1 MKITV
6 LNNLCAMRKFVSIFS
21 FAAIAAAT
29 LVSCSKE
36 IDNPEVIDSGVK
48 MKTITVKTAIK
59 TKTTLDADHE
69 NIVWSAGDKISI
81 FNNVDKTN
89 LQKEYVA
96 GGDIIIEVPEATTE
110 IYAHYPY
117 YDGNTNG
124 PESVSVYI
132 NNKQTQTNPGKLNG
146 YYYPMVA
153 KGTVSADNKALISL
167 YPVAGALALNIYHT
181 GLSGEESVKSVKVT
195 PSSSNTGNTGFI
207 GRQITDITGDNIQY
221 TLADKSDPITVT
233 LTNPLAL
240 GNTKPA
246 NKQTFAGQIYVCLAK
261 QSYSE
266 VNFEIETDKA
276 TYTIT
281 SNSTPFDL
289 KNNDFVPVNI
299 NLAKAKSVKEIYS
312 TEFNYA
318 ISGTSYTS
326 SSPIIGT
333 DDEATTSWSI
343 VYGNWNKSNC
353 AQMRVYS
360 AGKFGCVYNNFDC
373 SKVTSVSYSA
383 RVSNT
388 ALKLN
393 TYYSTDSGK
402 TWTQVDNA
410 LALTTSAKD
419 YSFVVSETGEYDA
432 VRIKFEVT
440 GTAPESDNYSLTID
454 DVKIYGYGEVLKD
467 ASITLSSSEV
477 VLPYQGTA
485 QTIDVTSNYNWQ
497 AEFVQ
502 NESYTLTVAPNTGN
516 NTNTA
521 GEVTEV
527 SISATENT
535 ANAEITLGTINFYDV
550 ATSEVKATCT
560 VKQEA
565 RPANGVSVSN
575 ATPQLASGSGSSVTV
590 NVTCNWAWE
599 AALTSGSGF
608 SFSPT
613 SGTGNGSIT
622 ITSTVESGAEGVIT
636 LTDKDDNTSTCTI
649 EVSQAAAGT
658 LAAGTILWTDTFGD
672 FGGTGTIFT
681 DQKVLSDYTY
691 KGRSGYD
698 SNATSVTLT
707 ASNDDGVRAT
717 TSDGTNCISG
727 HLWFNKSTAAE
738 VTTSA
743 ISLFGATSL
752 VITYDQGTSSSSIVT
767 SYSID
772 GSNWT
777 SFGSTGP
784 GANKTHSFT
793 VPSGTTS
800 VMLKFA
806 HPDSNA
812 KNTRFDNPT
821 LKVGE

>member
-81 FNNVDKTN
+81 FNNADKTN
-89 LQKEYVA
+89 LQEEYAA

-117 YDGNTNG
+117 YKGNTEG
-124 PESVSVYI
+124 PKSVSVYI
-132 NNKQTQTNPGKLNG
+132 NNKQTQTNPGKLDG

-195 PSSSNTGNTGFI
+195 PSSSNTGFI
-207 GRQITDITGDNIQY
+207 GSQTANITGDNIQY
-221 TLADKSDPITVT
+221 TSAEKSDPITVT

-266 VNFEIETDKA
+266 VTFEITTDKA

-333 DDEATTSWSI
+333 DDGATTSWSI

-485 QTIDVTSNYNWQ
+485 QTIEVASNYNWR
-497 AEFVQ
+497 AEFVK
-502 NESYTLTVAPNTGN
+502 NESYTLTVAPDTGN
-516 NTNTA
+516 ESNTA
-521 GEVTEV
+521 GDVTEV

-649 EVSQAAAGT
+649 TVSQAAAGT
-658 LAAGTILWTDTFGD
+658 LAAGTVLWTDTFGS
-672 FGGTGTIFT
+672 FGANSTSFANNTA
-681 DQKVLSDYTY
+681 LSSYTY
-691 KGRSGYD
+691 TGRSGYGT
-698 SNATSVTLT
+698 NATSVTLT
-707 ASNDDGVRAT
+707 ANDNVKAT
-717 TSDGTNCISG
+717 TSTGSNCTSG
-727 HLWFNKSTAAE
+727 HLWFNKSAE
-738 VTTSA
+738 GTLVTSA
-743 ISLFGATSL
+743 ISLYGATSL
-752 VITYDQGTSSSSIVT
+752 VITYDQGTKSSSIVT

-772 GSNWT
+772 GSSWT
-777 SFGSTGP
+777 SFDATGA
-784 GANKTHSFT
+784 GANNTHSFT

-806 HPDSNA
+806 HPESNA
-812 KNTRFDNPT
+812 NNTRFDNPT